1 MASDHTAHGGHSGN
15 SHGSHGRPYLLFWI
29 NMILGLIV
37 MYVVMFSMI
46 DGWGDFRNNLNM
58 LYMAI
63 TMWAPMGIFMLA
75 TMSVMFP
82 NRSVNIVL
90 YVVFALLTAGSFWA
104 TRSQALIDDGQ
115 FIDSMIPHHSGAILM
130 CREAKL
136 ADPELK
142 TLCEAIIGAQRECL
156 AVRILRFQGFST
168 QLLKRWFASFGLD
181 PAIMNLV
188 VAVVWFRHCVFMA
201 PLIN

>member
-1 MASDHTAHGGHSGN
+1 MASGHTAHGGHSGN
-15 SHGSHGRPYLLFWI
+15 SHGSHGRPYLMFWI
-29 NMILGLIV
+29 NMILGLVV

-75 TMSVMFP
+75 TMPGMFP
-82 NRSVNIVL
+82 NPSVNIVL

-142 TLCEAIIGAQRECL
+142 TLCEAIIGARREEIDQMESIRSRL
-156 AVRILRFQGFST
+156 
-168 QLLKRWFASFGLD
+168 
-181 PAIMNLV
+181 
-188 VAVVWFRHCVFMA
+188 
-201 PLIN
+201 